1 MLGESHIRTGT
12 IIVLISL
19 ALFGCSVPVP
29 FIHTEPQVAPQIPSP
44 APVAA
49 AKNTPQ
55 AQHSKVA
62 PQARIEGPDLWRKIG
77 AGLTLHTS
85 RHHRPSAPLAH
96 LPYGKRVIESASAQ
110 SAPYLYF
117 IVSELE
123 QRKLPYEIAL
133 IPLLESGFN
142 PAAGTRGGPGGLWQM
157 IPATGQRFGLQQTA
171 WYDGR
176 RDVVDSTRA
185 ALHYLENLKGEFNGD
200 WLLAIAAYNCG
211 ERTVAQAVERNRNR
225 GRPTDFWSLGL
236 PSGTRHYVERLL
248 NVAAMVADPA
258 AFGVR
263 PALVRDRPF
272 FDIVDV
278 GADLPLSHITVASGL
293 SADEFRTL
301 NAGLLKHTTV
311 TGATRILVAAGQ
323 GDAMTLALSSV
334 SDQVRRLPVSASVAD
349 APSPQA
355 APRGRYTVRSGDSL
369 SVVAARTKVSMR
381 ELRELN
387 HLSST
392 HLRLGQVLRLPA
404 PIKPVA
410 TATGKPAA
418 LNTAATETRTTTPG
432 THVVTRGDNLWDV
445 ARHYQITAEALA
457 KANSVTSHTVLKLG
471 QKLRLPAGAPAQRAR
486 RSMLLASADNAQNIG
501 YRVRQGDSLWTISR
515 RFNVSVDALKKWNRL
530 STGSASLRPGQRLVV
545 NGET

>member
-1 MLGESHIRTGT
+1 MLGGNHIRTGT

-19 ALFGCSVPVP
+19 ALFGCAVPVP

-44 APVAA
+44 APLAA
-49 AKNTPQ
+49 ARNTPQ
-55 AQHSKVA
+55 TQHSKVA

-77 AGLTLHTS
+77 TGLTLHSS

-133 IPLLESGFN
+133 MPLIESSFN
-142 PAAGTRGGPGGLWQM
+142 PAAGTPGGPGGLWQM
-157 IPATGQRFGLQQTA
+157 IPATGQRFGLRQTA

-176 RDVVDSTRA
+176 RDVIDSTRA
-185 ALHYLENLKGEFNGD
+185 ALHYLEKLKGEFNGD

-248 NVAAMVADPA
+248 NIAAVVADPA

-263 PALVRDRPF
+263 PTLVSDRPY
-272 FDIVDV
+272 FDVVDV
-278 GADLPLSHITVASGL
+278 GANLPLSHITVASGL

-301 NAGLLKHTTV
+301 NAGLLEHTTV
-311 TGATRILVAAGQ
+311 TGATHVLVAAGQ
-323 GDAMTLALSSV
+323 AQAITLVLSSV
-334 SDQVRRLPVSASVAD
+334 SDQMRRLPASESVAN
-349 APSPQA
+349 A
-355 APRGRYTVRSGDSL
+355 ATPEATPRGRYTVRSGDSL

-381 ELRELN
+381 ELRALN

-392 HLRLGQVLRLPA
+392 QLRLGQVLRLPG
-404 PIKPVA
+404 PIKQVAAATVKPVA
-410 TATGKPAA
+410 ANTATA
-418 LNTAATETRTTTPG
+418 ETRTTIPG

-445 ARHYQITAEALA
+445 ARHYHVSAEALA
-457 KANSVTSHTVLKLG
+457 KANGVTSRTVLKLG
-471 QKLRLPAGAPAQRAR
+471 QKLRLPAGAAAQRAR
-486 RSMLLASADNAQNIG
+486 RNMLLASADNAQNIA
-501 YRVRQGDSLWTISR
+501 YRVVHGDSLWTISR

-530 STGSASLRPGQRLVV
+530 SSGSASLRPGQRLVV